1 MAAACNGR
9 APAASG
15 LRTPRRR
22 GAWDRYRLG
31 HRPVRTSHAVGGAGS
46 MYSQA
51 AVSSASVAAR
61 AVLRWDG
68 TPEKGGPGRPGLAG
82 TFGGHCLW
90 GCLSGSRVVRGS
102 SSGASWRV
110 GRGRFAGREASAVGG
125 LLPARRRGLGACSSL
140 PSGVAGA
147 VCSVRL
153 GLVRGASRRPWRRS
167 FGWGGGG
174 KGTSP
179 GCAVGSCGGRTR
191 PLVARVT
198 RSVAI
203 GAQRSQA
210 DISSSFEF
218 FVSACFLHFSV
229 FSVGGMSIHSNFST
243 SAAICA
249 IGERGDN
256 RNRVTGEEC
265 TLIHIRFGCGD

>member
-1 MAAACNGR
+1 MRRGQAGETSLANGQSLHGSADSCGSDRRFLPGETWVAAACSGR

-82 TFGGHCLW
+82 TFGGSCLW

-110 GRGRFAGREASAVGG
+110 GRGKFAGREASAVGG
-125 LLPARRRGLGACSSL
+125 LPPARRRGLGACSSL

-153 GLVRGASRRPWRRS
+153 GLDRGASRRPWRRS
-167 FGWGGGG
+167 FGWGRGG
-174 KGTSP
+174 KGTCP

-210 DISSSFEF
+210 
-218 FVSACFLHFSV
+218 A
-229 FSVGGMSIHSNFST
+229 
-243 SAAICA
+243 
-249 IGERGDN
+249 
-256 RNRVTGEEC
+256 
-265 TLIHIRFGCGD
+265 RFRYVR

>member
-1 MAAACNGR
+1 MAAACSGR

-82 TFGGHCLW
+82 TFGGSCLW

-191 PLVARVT
+191 PLVAPVT

-210 DISSSFEF
+210 GTYGRLCRKDNSQWID
-218 FVSACFLHFSV
+218 VIQTRACCR
-229 FSVGGMSIHSNFST
+229 
-243 SAAICA
+243 AAYQCRWHEVKLVA
-249 IGERGDN
+249 
-256 RNRVTGEEC
+256 
-265 TLIHIRFGCGD
+265 

>member
-1 MAAACNGR
+1 
-9 APAASG
+9 
-15 LRTPRRR
+15 
-22 GAWDRYRLG
+22 
-31 HRPVRTSHAVGGAGS
+31 

-68 TPEKGGPGRPGLAG
+68 TPEKRGPGRPGLAG
-82 TFGGHCLW
+82 TFGGSCLW

-167 FGWGGGG
+167 FGWGGAG

-210 DISSSFEF
+210 SAQRIPCSSPLGARSRFEPCSLPR
-218 FVSACFLHFSV
+218 VPRVLLLTRPQR
-229 FSVGGMSIHSNFST
+229 GGYREHPARRL
-243 SAAICA
+243 AA
-249 IGERGDN
+249 
-256 RNRVTGEEC
+256 
-265 TLIHIRFGCGD
+265 